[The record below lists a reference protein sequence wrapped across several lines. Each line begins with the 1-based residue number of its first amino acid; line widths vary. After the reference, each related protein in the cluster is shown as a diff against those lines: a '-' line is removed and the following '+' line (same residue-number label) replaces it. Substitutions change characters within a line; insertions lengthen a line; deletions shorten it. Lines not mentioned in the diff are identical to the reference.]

1 MKKRITGVL
10 LSLCLCLTLLPSAVF
25 AADPAPAADTA
36 DFTAADG
43 GAAALALLNAAKW
56 ENAEPSTWD
65 SGSKTLTLKGL
76 RFVTTAATA
85 VKLPAGATI
94 VLADGTH
101 NTVIGGDAAVTQDG
115 TYHNDI
121 YIYGIFADGDLTI
134 QGGTDRSAGSLT
146 VRSGAHSNTGDAWT
160 YSAAL
165 SMQGT
170 LRVEGGETELT
181 GGEARSADCA
191 FSIGLL
197 LPEGSGLS
205 MTGGSLTAIGGR
217 SRIVNSEED
226 RDAFSYGIEAIG
238 ADISVS
244 GGKLWGKS
252 ENQHGDLSYG
262 IDLSGGDL
270 LVSGTA
276 SVNAV
281 SSHAL
286 YITNG
291 CLKQSGG
298 SILASHAAGTGYAL
312 SVEQHFGSNGTCG
325 SIEVTGGTLDAS
337 GGDIFMSQYQPTAQ
351 QGNLTVSGDAA
362 VFAKSIFGAERVTVT
377 GGRGILCTELT
388 ADELT
393 LNSGRVTVL
402 KLVREYNGTPYA
414 EPVLWLRK
422 LTVNGGELNAS
433 WIWNGITPIAFPADE
448 YTGFPT
454 PLVRMYGDDFVA
466 SFNGGTTILSTGCAG
481 NTALKLGQLALGSS
495 VVESGADTASAAGE
509 HRQLYNETPV
519 VFSDVTRTPVTVT
532 AAAALDKPYDG
543 TAAARLGAITF
554 AGLTPEDKRSHLV
567 SVEGLTAEFAS
578 KDVGTAIPVTVTGG
592 TFVLLGANAY
602 KYEFLTQPTDLHGL
616 TASIT
621 YAVAEDTTLRT
632 QTIRTGGGSGFSY
645 PSFKGVGGEPTAT
658 GSVSYTY
665 NVNDDTSLVYAIA
678 EDAIPTMLNGLS
690 AGDTA
695 YIGYTFTGSG
705 NYSPD
710 LLTGVVTV
718 SVRAGSPSTP
728 SSSGSS
734 AYPVST
740 PDRTENG
747 SVSASLK
754 NASRGDTVTI
764 TVKPDS
770 GYTLES
776 LTVTDANGN
785 VLALT
790 DLGDGKYSFVMP
802 AGGVEVK
809 ATFMEDNSLLSF
821 FYDVPNGAYYYEAVK
836 WAVEKDI
843 TNGIGNSLFGSNA
856 PCTRAQIVPFLW
868 RAAGSPA
875 PKGATAGM
883 TDVASGSYYE
893 KAVAWAI
900 ENGIT
905 TGTGEGKFSPDATCT
920 RAQAVT
926 FLARALNAKADSKAE
941 FSDVPADSY
950 FAYAVAWAAASGVT
964 DGVGNGLFAPG
975 NDCTRAQI
983 VTFLYRVYN
992 K

>member
-1 MKKRITGVL
+1 MKRRIGSIFL
-10 LSLCLCLTLLPSAVF
+10 ALALCLTLLPSAVF

-56 ENAEPSTWD
+56 ENADPSTWD
-65 SGSKTLTLKGL
+65 SGTKTLTLKGL

-121 YIYGIFADGDLTI
+121 YIYGIYADGDLTI
-134 QGGTDRSAGSLT
+134 QGGTDESAGSLT

-165 SMQGT
+165 SVQGALT
-170 LRVEGGETELT
+170 VEGGETKLT

-197 LPEGSGLS
+197 LPRGSGLS

-238 ADISVS
+238 SDISVS
-244 GGKLWGKS
+244 GGELWGKS
-252 ENQHGDLSYG
+252 ENQHGGLSYG
-262 IDLSGGDL
+262 IELSGGDL

-325 SIEVTGGTLDAS
+325 NIEVTGGTLDAS
-337 GGDIFMSQYQPTAQ
+337 GGDIYMSQYQPTAQ
-351 QGNLTVSGDAA
+351 QGNFTVSGGT
-362 VFAKSIFGAERVTVT
+362 VFAKSIFGADRVTVT
-377 GGRGILCTELT
+377 DGGIGCSEIK

-393 LNSGRVTVL
+393 LNSGNVWVA

-414 EPVLWLRK
+414 EPALWLRK
-422 LTVNGGELNAS
+422 LTVNGGKLNAS
-433 WIWNGITPIAFPADE
+433 WLWQDITPIAFPADE

-481 NTALKLGQLALGSS
+481 NTALKLGQLALGGS

-509 HRQLYNETPV
+509 HRQLYSETPV
-519 VFSDVTRTPVTVT
+519 VFSDVTRAPVTVT

-554 AGLTPEDKRSHLV
+554 AGLTPEDERSHLV

-578 KDVGTAIPVTVTGG
+578 KNVGTGIPVTVTGG
-592 TFVLLGANAY
+592 TFVLHGANAY
-602 KYEFLTQPTDLHGL
+602 KYEFLTQPADLRGL

-621 YAVAEDTTLRT
+621 YAIAEDTTLRT

-645 PSFKGVGGEPTAT
+645 PSFKGVGGEPEAT

-678 EDAIPTMLNGLS
+678 EDAISTMLNGLS

-710 LLTGVVTV
+710 PLTGVVTV

-734 AYPVST
+734 TYPVST
-740 PDRTENG
+740 PARTENG

-836 WAVEKDI
+836 WAVENGI
-843 TNGIGNSLFGSNA
+843 TNGVGDSLFGPDA
-856 PCTRAQIVPFLW
+856 PCTRAQLVTLLW
-868 RAAGSPA
+868 RAAGSPE
-875 PKGATAGM
+875 PKAVSSFS
-883 TDVASGSYYE
+883 DVPADSFYAR
-893 KAVAWAI
+893 AVAWAA
-900 ENGIT
+900 ENGVT
-905 TGTGEGKFSPDATCT
+905 NGTGSGAFSPDDTCT
-920 RAQAVT
+920 RAQAVAL
-926 FLARALNAKADSKAE
+926 LARAAGSPEPANAGS

-950 FAYAVAWAAASGVT
+950 YAKAVAWAVENGVT
-964 DGVGNGLFAPG
+964 NGTGSGAFSPDDG
-975 NDCTRAQI
+975 CTRAQL
-983 VTFLYRVYN
+983 VTFLWRLYAG

>member
-10 LSLCLCLTLLPSAVF
+10 LSLCLCLTLLPTAALAAV
-25 AADPAPAADTA
+25 PASETA
-36 DFTAADG
+36 DFTDG
-43 GAAALALLNAAKW
+43 DGTAALALLNAAKW

-65 SGSKTLTLKGL
+65 SGTKTLTLKGL

-121 YIYGIFADGDLTI
+121 YIYGIYADGDLTI

-165 SMQGT
+165 SVQGT

-298 SILASHAAGTGYAL
+298 SILASHAVGTGYAL

-414 EPVLWLRK
+414 EPALWLRK

-481 NTALKLGQLALGSS
+481 NTALKLGQLALGGS
-495 VVESGADTASAAGE
+495 VAESGADTASAAGE

-554 AGLTPEDKRSHLV
+554 AGLTSEDERSHLV

-592 TFVLLGANAY
+592 MFVLLGANAY

-645 PSFKGVGGEPTAT
+645 PSFKGVGGEPTAAGET
-658 GSVSYTY
+658 SYTY

-710 LLTGVVTV
+710 PLTGVVTV

-809 ATFMEDNSLLSF
+809 ATFMEENSLLSF

-856 PCTRAQIVPFLW
+856 PCTRAQIV
-868 RAAGSPA
+868 
-875 PKGATAGM
+875 
-883 TDVASGSYYE
+883 
-893 KAVAWAI
+893 
-900 ENGIT
+900 
-905 TGTGEGKFSPDATCT
+905 
-920 RAQAVT
+920 
-926 FLARALNAKADSKAE
+926 
-941 FSDVPADSY
+941 
-950 FAYAVAWAAASGVT
+950 
-964 DGVGNGLFAPG
+964 
-975 NDCTRAQI
+975 
-983 VTFLYRVYN
+983 TFLYRAYN